1 MLYLALP
8 VFDEGYAVFGTLVER
23 QKADAT
29 SARVH
34 LTDGVALA
42 GAKAII
48 SDPSHIHDVAK
59 WNFEN
64 ITPCLRGRVLQ

>member
-1 MLYLALP
+1 MRAMRCLEP
-8 VFDEGYAVFGTLVER
+8 WIER
-23 QKADAT
+23 QKADAM

-59 WNFEN
+59 WNFES
-64 ITPCLRGRVLQ
+64 ITACLRGRVLQ